1 MIRKGFQLKSKRI
14 SWKSQRNP
22 REKKQKRYHGN
33 PIGFLSFAIAFV
45 SLFLSSILLGTKR
58 VFPKDKPQSASKF
71 RDWPWFSIVWLL
83 CGSSFVCSFPWGWT
97 FSKSLSP
104 FLYYSFGLLLCSILL
119 ASSPW
124 FTWCSPMGVL
134 WDLHHNSIKL
144 P

>member
-33 PIGFLSFAIAFV
+33 PIGFLSFAIVFV

-83 CGSSFVCSFPWGWT
+83 CGSSFVCSFPWWWT

-134 WDLHHNSIKL
+134 WDVHHNSIKC